1 MNSLGVWIKNNVKEA
16 RTAEGLA
23 AGIPF
28 TLWQRQW
35 EVCEVAGE
43 RARSREIA
51 GRISA
56 LARSCPR
63 YAVTDRLYNSQVGI
77 FSGEYARALELAE
90 EALEICR
97 RGQDVSSLAEIY
109 GQLSQAHQSLS
120 NYEKALEFRG
130 MAAELYRAQGDQIS
144 LGNSLA
150 NAGLIYWKMGRSQEA
165 LSHLERARRIFEN
178 NRDER
183 SMAVVLTNTAN
194 VLLATDQTE
203 KAQENYLAALAICR
217 RTGDLA
223 KQSSLHNNL
232 GAIMFRRAD
241 YSGALRHY
249 NLGLRIDET
258 LGNLTG
264 QAAKLNNMA
273 VMLGSMGKHD
283 EAMASFER
291 ALKIDLTTG
300 NQDGQMRKL
309 GNIAT
314 LHSIK
319 GNYPKAVEL
328 IDRAIE
334 ISRKINSQGY
344 YGYFL
349 SQKVSYLGNLGDN
362 AGAKVIGNEAIE
374 VTRDSGN
381 LSQLSTLYSNLA
393 DIYCDTGELD
403 KAYEYSSQAIDLI
416 KKQELFEVLKEN
428 SWYTHS
434 MILEKMG
441 RDQEASECLKK
452 AYDEVRQKAGNI
464 GDEEERKGFLTK
476 NRAIAEIV
484 KKWESS
490 RPKEV

>member
-1 MNSLGVWIKNNVKEA
+1 MTDIATWIINNVREA
-16 RTAEGLA
+16 RAGGRLEQ
-23 AGIPF
+23 GIPF
-28 TLWQRQW
+28 AVWQRQW
-35 EVCEVAGE
+35 EISDLSGN

-51 GRISA
+51 EKISQ
-56 LARSCPR
+56 LAKRQPS
-63 YAVTDRLYNSQVGI
+63 YAVTDRLYNAKI
-77 FSGEYARALELAE
+77 HFYSGEYARALELSQ
-90 EALEICR
+90 EALLLSR
-97 RGQDVSSLAEIY
+97 QDEDDPNLPEIY
-109 GQLSQAHQSLS
+109 VQLSQAYQNLS
-120 NYEKALEFRG
+120 NFDKALEYQAQ
-130 MAAELYRAQGDQIS
+130 AAGLYRALGDQIS

-150 NAGLIYWKMGRSQEA
+150 NIGLIYWKMGRSQEA
-165 LSHLERARRIFEN
+165 LSHLEQARKIFGN

-203 KAQENYLAALAICR
+203 KAQEEYLAALAICR

-232 GAIMFRRAD
+232 GAINFRRAD
-241 YSGALRHY
+241 YSEALKHY

-264 QAAKLNNMA
+264 QAAKLNNMS
-273 VMLGSMGKHD
+273 VMMGSMGKHD
-283 EAMASFER
+283 EAMSSFER
-291 ALKIDLTTG
+291 ALKIDMKTG

-314 LHSIK
+314 LYSIK
-319 GNYPKAVEL
+319 GNYPRALEF
-328 IDRAIE
+328 IDQAIE

-362 AGAKVIGNEAIE
+362 AGAKIIGNEAIE
-374 VTRDSGN
+374 LTRDSGN
-381 LSQLSTLYSNLA
+381 LSQLTTLYSNLA

-403 KAYEYSSQAIDLI
+403 KAYEYSSLAIDLI

-434 MILEKMG
+434 MILEKTG
-441 RDQEASECLKK
+441 KIPESLEYLKM
-452 AYDEVRQKAGNI
+452 AYDEVQSKARNI
-464 GDEEERKGFLTK
+464 GDEQEKKGFLTK

-484 KKWESS
+484 EKWENSQ
-490 RPKEV
+490 PKEN